1 MFVFNSLPYLI
12 WEMRHAWLNSIVLS
26 VSPPSA
32 FWGCSHFFLN
42 FLPSSQ
48 LRAPSGRCTALLPGR
63 LPGRACADGWP
74 TTAPEEAGSRL
85 RSQPSKCSALRL
97 PHGEPTLH
105 SLFSEALQSVSVYP
119 VLYRP
124 STIPITHVGEARF
137 PLWMYGLGRAHHG
150 IPEVSMRGAACV
162 GLCGIM

>member
-1 MFVFNSLPYLI
+1 M
-12 WEMRHAWLNSIVLS
+12 
-26 VSPPSA
+26 SPPSA